1 MNANVSI
8 KLTLSADM
16 AEAMRT
22 KVEAGEYASEEE
34 MLKAGLQSL
43 IDRDHALDRWLHQ
56 EVVAGHAEFLADPS
70 LAIDADDVLTHLR
83 DRRDRGRANG

>member
-16 AEAMRT
+16 AEAVRAR
-22 KVEAGEYASEEE
+22 VEAGEYASEEE

-43 IDRDHALDRWLHQ
+43 IDRDQALDRWLRE
-56 EVVAGHAEFLADPS
+56 EVVAGHAEYLADPAQ
-70 LAIDADDVLTHLR
+70 AIDADDVLAHLQ
-83 DRRDRGRANG
+83 DRRASTRANG